1 MLAAGQG
8 FASAAASLTA
18 ILQKDNAMDAA
29 SLFVLLSLAGQPG
42 WSPERSSSPPPAAAP
57 EYGRYEQPPAGGVT
71 PPPSVVDRTRSAI
84 SESSEALRDGFETN
98 LDAAS
103 EQFQGWSDSASRQL
117 QSTADSL
124 RSAAEQAMGGSTRS
138 SRVSNPFVAPQTP
151 APTSRTRSG
160 VAPPPWSVP
169 AAANTSDWN
178 YDADEP
184 AQLIGQRA
192 APSLQPVRT
201 DSGWTSISSQV
212 AAPPLLIPSLTTTT
226 NSRIAGSPTLSSNGS
241 SFSPPAI
248 GGNAP
253 LPNGADSWATEW
265 GSDRGAAQATISRG
279 GDSREPANDSDSKR
293 GQVASQSP
301 SVPQTQSNGSWADLW
316 ADDPWE
322 DTTQIRVATTPTPQ
336 APTITTDAASQN
348 PTSQPPLLAP
358 PANAAQSTTTSP
370 IVLEP
375 SLGPPA
381 VGGLA
386 SSVAATNEPP
396 WLPLLVVSLSL
407 AGSLGANL
415 FLGWSYLDA
424 RLKYSTLVRKTA
436 DKFRRPATAA
446 A

>member
-1 MLAAGQG
+1 
-8 FASAAASLTA
+8 
-18 ILQKDNAMDAA
+18 LQKDYAMNAA

-57 EYGRYEQPPAGGVT
+57 EYDRYSQPPAGGVA

-84 SESSEALRDGFETN
+84 SESGEALRDGFEAG
-98 LDAAS
+98 LDAADQ
-103 EQFQGWSDSASRQL
+103 QFQGWSDSAGRQL
-117 QSTADSL
+117 QSTGDSL
-124 RSAAEQAMGGSTRS
+124 RAAAEQAMGGSTRS
-138 SRVSNPFVAPQTP
+138 SRVTNPFAAPQTP
-151 APTSRTRSG
+151 APTSRTRTG

-169 AAANTSDWN
+169 AAANASDWN
-178 YDADEP
+178 DDVDEP
-184 AQLIGQRA
+184 AQSIGQRA
-192 APSLQPVRT
+192 APSRQPVRT
-201 DSGWTSISSQV
+201 DSGWTSIGAQV

-226 NSRIAGSPTLSSNGS
+226 NSRIGGSSTLSSNGS
-241 SFSPPAI
+241 SFSPPPL

-265 GSDRGAAQATISRG
+265 GSDTGAAQATISRG
-279 GDSREPANDSDSKR
+279 GDNREPANTSDSKR
-293 GQVASQSP
+293 GQVATQSP
-301 SVPQTQSNGSWADLW
+301 PAPQTQSNGSWADLW

-322 DTTQIRVATTPTPQ
+322 DSTQVRVATTPTPQ
-336 APTITTDAASQN
+336 APTIPSNTVSQN
-348 PTSQPPLLAP
+348 PTNQPPLLAP
-358 PANAAQSTTTSP
+358 PANAAQSTTTPP

-386 SSVAATNEPP
+386 SSVAATDEPP